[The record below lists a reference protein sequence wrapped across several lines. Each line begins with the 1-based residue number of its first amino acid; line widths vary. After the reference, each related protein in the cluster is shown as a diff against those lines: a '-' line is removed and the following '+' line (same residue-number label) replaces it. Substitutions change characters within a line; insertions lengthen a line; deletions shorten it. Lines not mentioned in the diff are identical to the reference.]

1 MKNFIRVVGEFEH
14 VDVTCLKKIEKT
26 PKLKGHKNDC
36 HNLPFIIFLKIL
48 NVG

>member
-14 VDVTCLKKIEKT
+14 VDATCLKKIET
-26 PKLKGHKNDC
+26 EGTLKRLR
-36 HNLPFIIFLKIL
+36 HNLPLIIFLKIL